1 MTIAAEGRWLASGPH
16 RSLLL
21 DQAQRLLAFYQY
33 ESIDQR
39 GGFFELGSDGRP
51 TQEKTR
57 HLVWTTRM
65 VYCFSLAHLLGRP
78 GAALVVD
85 HGLRTLADRFRD
97 PKHGGYW
104 WIVEA
109 DEPRDR
115 TKQAYGL
122 AHVLL
127 AGAAATTAERPGGRR
142 LLDDALG
149 QLDGRFWS
157 EQDGLVVEEFAED
170 WRGPDSYRGAN
181 SNMHL
186 VEALLAAAAA
196 TGDAIHVERARRIA
210 ERLIRERT
218 ADNGWRVAEHYTA
231 DWEIDREY
239 NRDDRD
245 NIFRPYGAIVGHW
258 FEWARLLLQVR
269 AATGAAADW
278 MLDAAVRLFRK
289 GVDEGWDV
297 ERGGLIYTVDFE
309 GRALNRD
316 RYWWPVA
323 EAIAAAAY
331 LEHETKDPFY
341 ERWYRVFWD
350 FADQHLIDHHRGGW
364 QHMLDPENCP
374 IFTLYEG
381 KVDLF
386 HALHACLLP
395 LLPKD
400 EMPAKALAYGR
411 LEL

>member
-1 MTIAAEGRWLASGPH
+1 MTTAPPGRWLQSRAH

-33 ESIDQR
+33 ESIDPD
-39 GGFFELGSDGRP
+39 GGFFELGSSGRP

-78 GAALVVD
+78 GAAVVAD

-97 PKHGGYW
+97 PIHGGHW
-104 WIVEA
+104 WIV
-109 DEPRDR
+109 DTDGPCDR

-122 AHVLL
+122 AHLLL
-127 AGAAATTAERPGGRR
+127 AGAAATAAGRTGGRE
-142 LLDDALG
+142 LLDNALA
-149 QLDGRFWS
+149 QLDDHFWS
-157 EQDGLVVEEFAED
+157 EQEGLVVEQFEENWD
-170 WRGPDSYRGAN
+170 GPDPYRGAN

-186 VEALLAAAAA
+186 VEGLLAAADA
-196 TGDAIHVERARRIA
+196 TGDAIHVERACRIA

-218 ADNGWRVAEHYTA
+218 ADNDWRVAEHYTTKWA
-231 DWEIDREY
+231 IDHEY

-245 NIFRPYGAIVGHW
+245 NIFRPYGSIIGHW
-258 FEWARLLLQVR
+258 FEWSRLLLQVR
-269 AATGAAADW
+269 AAVGLEADW
-278 MLDAAVRLFRK
+278 MLDAAIRLFRK
-289 GVDEGWDV
+289 GVYEGWDV
-297 ERGGLIYTVDFE
+297 DRGGLIYTVDFD
-309 GRALNRD
+309 GMALNRD

-331 LEHETKDPFY
+331 LDHETHDPFY
-341 ERWYRVFWD
+341 ESWYRTFWD
-350 FADQHLIDHHRGGW
+350 FADQHLIDHVRGGW
-364 QHMLDPENCP
+364 QHMLDSENRP

-400 EMPAKALAYGR
+400 ELPAKALARGR
-411 LEL
+411 LDF